1 MVGVALLS
9 HDGRKGWINRLAVHP
24 DYRHRGIAAALI
36 SRSETILRKRGLHIF
51 CAHIEADREESMRL
65 LEKSGYS
72 HETEIFYFTKRDS
85 KDY

>member
-1 MVGVALLS
+1 M
-9 HDGRKGWINRLAVHP
+9 
-24 DYRHRGIAAALI
+24 I